1 MNIDSIILL
10 EKKLLDSSVRKDL
23 VELNRLLSD
32 DFVEFGTSGKIY
44 DKKIIIERLS
54 QETPNVVE
62 AFNFKGVVLSQDVVQ
77 LTFKTKRINEDGTIS
92 ASLRCSIWKLKESNW
107 QMLFHQGTK
116 TDLI

>member
-1 MNIDSIILL
+1 MNIDSIIAL
-10 EKKLLDSSVRKDL
+10 EKKLLDSSVRKDP
-23 VELNRLLSD
+23 VELNLMLAD

-54 QETPNVVE
+54 EETSIVME

-77 LTFKTKRINEDGTIS
+77 LTFKTKRKNEDGTFS
-92 ASLRCSIWKLKESNW
+92 ASLRCSIWKLKGSHW

-116 TDLI
+116 TELI